1 MAAKWVRGFDMD
13 ERFGLSIN
21 VLLVEDN
28 PGDVRLT
35 IEALR
40 DAKVKNQL
48 TVASDGI
55 EALALLRGTTSAK
68 RAGPFDL
75 IVLDLNL
82 PKKNGREVLAE
93 LKSDSKLKHI
103 PVVILTT
110 SEAERDICESYALHA
125 NCYVTKP
132 LDFEQFMQVVQS
144 IEHFWLSVVTLPGG
158 KAHDYQLGSN
168 FAH

>member
-1 MAAKWVRGFDMD
+1 MD
-13 ERFGLSIN
+13 ERFAQPIRI
-21 VLLVEDN
+21 LLVEDN

-35 IEALR
+35 MEALR
-40 DAKVKNQL
+40 DAKVKNYL
-48 TVASDGI
+48 TVASDGN
-55 EALALLRGTTSAK
+55 EALALLRGTPSGK
-68 RAGPFDL
+68 KSGSFDL
-75 IVLDLNL
+75 ILMDLNL

-93 LKSDSKLKHI
+93 LKSDPKLKHI

-110 SEAERDICESYALHA
+110 SKAERDICETYALHA

-144 IEHFWLSVVTLPGG
+144 IEQFWLSVVTLPGG

>member
-1 MAAKWVRGFDMD
+1 ME
-13 ERFGLSIN
+13 ERCGVPIN
-21 VLLVEDN
+21 ILLVEDN

-35 IEALR
+35 IEALS

-48 TVASDGI
+48 TVANDGV
-55 EALALLRGTTSAK
+55 EALNLLFGRAPEK
-68 RAGPFDL
+68 KAGPFDL
-75 IVLDLNL
+75 IVLDINL

-93 LKSDSKLKHI
+93 LKNDPRLKHI

-110 SEAERDICESYALHA
+110 SKAEQDICQTYEQHA

-132 LDFEQFMQVVQS
+132 LDFEQFINVVQS

-158 KAHDYQLGSN
+158 KANGYQLDSN
-168 FAH
+168 SAHRG